1 MATGKKAAGASISD
15 APGGSVSAAEPG
27 VGAGASSR
35 SAHQATETTVRA
47 HAAAPGPA
55 DRTLAPA
62 GVVLLIALIVTWGL
76 NWPMMKLALAEV
88 PPWTFRTMCLM
99 VGGSVLL
106 ALTRGSGARMT
117 IPRARLPALLLVS
130 LFNITGWHLFSAYA
144 VLHTGSGRAA
154 IIGYTMPLWASLLSI
169 WVLRTRPTGRQ
180 GAALVLGMGAL
191 ALLVAQDLGVA
202 GATPTGALLMLGAA
216 ICWAIGTVLVKKF
229 AWDGLAVTALTGWQ
243 QLLGGLPIL
252 VGWWLLEPVPDLA
265 ALSLPAALGLV
276 YVVFVATVFCHA
288 AYFKLLSLMPAHVA
302 AISVLP
308 VPVVGVV
315 SSALLLGEPVGPA
328 EVAALALVVGGLFLL
343 IRSTE
348 R

>member
-1 MATGKKAAGASISD
+1 
-15 APGGSVSAAEPG
+15 
-27 VGAGASSR
+27 
-35 SAHQATETTVRA
+35 
-47 HAAAPGPA
+47 
-55 DRTLAPA
+55 
-62 GVVLLIALIVTWGL
+62 
-76 NWPMMKLALAEV
+76 
-88 PPWTFRTMCLM
+88 
-99 VGGSVLL
+99 
-106 ALTRGSGARMT
+106 
-117 IPRARLPALLLVS
+117 
-130 LFNITGWHLFSAYA
+130 
-144 VLHTGSGRAA
+144 
-154 IIGYTMPLWASLLSI
+154 
-169 WVLRTRPTGRQ
+169 
-180 GAALVLGMGAL
+180 
-191 ALLVAQDLGVA
+191 
-202 GATPTGALLMLGAA
+202 
-216 ICWAIGTVLVKKF
+216 VLVKKF

-315 SSALLLGEPVGPA
+315 SSALLLGEPVGLA

-343 IRSTE
+343 IRSAE